1 MDKIFVSL
9 DGANFTGKTY
19 LLNAIVRRNSLYYGI
34 GLGENEKI
42 ADENWW
48 FRKSMPEELMDELL
62 VLVQE
67 RAVKCRQIKQPV
79 IFLDKG
85 LRTLKSRLYSTF
97 EIRGISQQR
106 IEEYIEHFSNRY
118 CKILKENFFVLLEN
132 QFGTFD
138 KGFFGKYNRVQREYL
153 KNFVFDVTYE
163 MKNDKDYPGSAVI
176 DKMEQA
182 IIDYLKNKWF
192 EEISGR
198 QYMITAL
205 TGFPDSETN
214 FLIQYLQ
221 KKKAVWCI
229 DYAHMVEQVEKK
241 YGIFQDNSLF
251 QVLLFHELAA
261 YLKQNNNCHVI
272 LKNPER
278 NFGTEAGSILGGQFN
293 CINKSHMNFQ
303 VERSYGKNIGLYQVC
318 DILER
323 KSQEPFE
330 YAKLERKAISDLCI
344 EPCFSNNIID
354 IEEKVRESAGE
365 NLALF
370 SAVGSCAFESAIKN
384 WSDID
389 VFVILKQQDHKFQ
402 RFINQIPENYSIH
415 IGISCFTILQI
426 EIGEVDIKGQWNLY
440 YIQNKIIAPSYIDS
454 SLCTRRMN
462 LSELIEIE
470 KYRPNEFKYMMKRII
485 YSDIFSPRKLV
496 KLTLDY
502 VKVTLH
508 KYNIVVNRMQNI
520 LEALLIMWGVE
531 YGVYF
536 DSNYIQEISM
546 PAAQKF
552 ASEVLEKVY

>member
-9 DGANFTGKTY
+9 DGANSTGKTY
-19 LLNAIVRRNSLYYGI
+19 LLNTIVRHNSLYYGI
-34 GLGENEKI
+34 GLGENQKI

-48 FRKSMPEELMDELL
+48 FYKSMPVELMEELL
-62 VLVQE
+62 VMVQE

-85 LRTLKSRLYSTF
+85 LRTLQSRLYSTF
-97 EIRGISQQR
+97 KIRGVSQQR
-106 IEEYIEHFSNRY
+106 IEEYIEHFTIKY
-118 CKILKENFFVLLEN
+118 CEIVKENLFVLLDN
-132 QFGTFD
+132 QFVTFD
-138 KGFFGKYNRVQREYL
+138 QKFFAKYNRVQREYL
-153 KNFVFDVTYE
+153 KKFVFDVTHE

-182 IIDYLKNKWF
+182 ILEYLKNKWL

-198 QYMITAL
+198 KYMITAL
-205 TGFPDSETN
+205 TGFQDNETD
-214 FLIQYLQ
+214 FLIQYLR

-229 DYAHMVEQVEKK
+229 DYAYMKEQVQKK
-241 YGIFQDNSLF
+241 FGIFQENTLF
-251 QVLLFHELAA
+251 QELLFHELAD

-272 LKNPER
+272 LKNPEG
-278 NFGTEAGSILGGQFN
+278 NFCTEAGAILGGQFN
-293 CINKSHMNFQ
+293 CINKSLMNFQ
-303 VERSYGKNIGLYQVC
+303 VEKSCGKNIGLYQVC
-318 DILER
+318 DIMEQ
-323 KSQEPFE
+323 KSQEPYE
-330 YAKLERKAISDLCI
+330 YAKLERKALYDLCI
-344 EPCFSNNIID
+344 DSCFRNIIID

-370 SAVGSCAFESAIKN
+370 SVVGSCAFESAIKN

-402 RFINQIPENYSIH
+402 HFINQIPKNYSIH
-415 IGISCFTILQI
+415 IGISCFTVLQI

-462 LSELIEIE
+462 LNELIEIE
-470 KYRPNEFKYMMKRII
+470 KYRSNEFKYMMNRMI
-485 YSDIFSPRKLV
+485 YSDMFSTRKLV

-508 KYNIVVNRMQNI
+508 KYNIVVNRKQNI
-520 LEALLIMWGVE
+520 LEALLVMWGID
-531 YGVYF
+531 YGLYF
-536 DSNYIQEISM
+536 NSNRIQDISIS
-546 PAAQKF
+546 AAQNF
-552 ASEVLEKVY
+552 AVKVLEKVY